1 MGERPRRYWRFGRGS
16 GVSVPLHQRLP
27 RGVGSVLAVAFLA
40 LSAGTGFVLGGHFE
54 AAQATHGEP
63 RHIAARIGGLGI
75 ERITVSG
82 IAELTEAEVLHTA
95 GIDPRISL
103 AFFDAGE
110 ARTRLEAH
118 PLVREA
124 SVRKL
129 FPNEIAI
136 QLVEREPFALWQRNG
151 EISIIAADGTVID
164 RLRDSRFA
172 HLPLV
177 VGEGANEKVRDYVQL
192 LQDVGSLRVGIRGAT
207 LVSGRRWTMKL
218 ENGVD
223 VRLPE
228 RGAAEALKR
237 LAKIDRE
244 HRLLDR
250 DVLSVDLRQDD
261 RMTMRL
267 TEEAVLA
274 RAEKAKARK
283 TGGPA

>member
-1 MGERPRRYWRFGRGS
+1 M
-16 GVSVPLHQRLP
+16 P
-27 RGVGSVLAVAFLA
+27 RGIGSILAVAFLA
-40 LSAGTGFVLGGHFE
+40 VSAGTGFVLGGHFE
-54 AAQATHGEP
+54 AAQIEYGQP

-75 ERITVSG
+75 ERITVAG
-82 IAELTEAEVLHTA
+82 IAELSEAEVLQTA

-103 AFFDAGE
+103 AFFDANE
-110 ARTRLEAH
+110 ARQRLETH

-164 RLRDSRFA
+164 RMRDTRFA
-172 HLPLV
+172 RLPLV

-192 LQDVGSLRVGIRGAT
+192 LQDVGSLRIGIRGAT

-218 ENGVD
+218 DNGID
-223 VRLPE
+223 IRLPE
-228 RGAAEALKR
+228 TGAAEALKR
-237 LAKIDRE
+237 LAKVDRD

-250 DVLSVDLRQDD
+250 DVLSIDLRQDD
-261 RMTMRL
+261 RMIMRL

-274 RAEKAKARK
+274 RAEKAKAK
-283 TGGPA
+283 KPGGPA